1 MIRYDDIR
9 SQFYRDT
16 MEAYETRNA
25 PPNVQSNFFREKLE
39 TFLHQRQKAVQPLLH
54 HLRP

>member
-1 MIRYDDIR
+1 MMTYVRNFIEIRWKP
-9 SQFYRDT
+9 
-16 MEAYETRNA
+16 MKLEMHHL
-25 PPNVQSNFFREKLE
+25 NVQSNFFCEKLE